1 MDYIHELR
9 LKVRDY
15 ECDLQGIVNNAN
27 YQHYLEHARHEFLL
41 STGAGFAELHRQG
54 IDPVVA
60 RITMAFKTPLRSG
73 DEFICKLYLRKEGI
87 KYVFYQDI
95 YRAADNRL
103 ALKGVVEAVCVVNG
117 RLSNSPLFDQLFAP
131 IDRPGVTVTEASRL
145 DLLRYD
151 RPRRKNFFIP
161 SLFQQP
167 AFDRRMYEMDT
178 SRRFREHFD
187 FEAWARG
194 HKVYIA
200 AFVYFYEPRTE
211 WDRFALFEPHP
222 LLKQEIETRRARFG
236 DHTIGV
242 HIRRTDNAISIAQSP
257 TRLFV
262 DRMQQEIDRNA
273 DTTFYLA
280 TDSEE
285 DKALI
290 TARFG
295 DRVFCSPHR
304 ADRNSLEG
312 MREALIEL
320 YLLSHTRQV
329 LGSVHSSYS
338 ETAAQIG
345 HIPYE
350 LLQKKE
356 PR

>member
-1 MDYIHELR
+1 
-9 LKVRDY
+9 
-15 ECDLQGIVNNAN
+15 
-27 YQHYLEHARHEFLL
+27 
-41 STGAGFAELHRQG
+41 
-54 IDPVVA
+54 
-60 RITMAFKTPLRSG
+60 
-73 DEFICKLYLRKEGI
+73 
-87 KYVFYQDI
+87 
-95 YRAADNRL
+95 
-103 ALKGVVEAVCVVNG
+103 
-117 RLSNSPLFDQLFAP
+117 
-131 IDRPGVTVTEASRL
+131 
-145 DLLRYD
+145 
-151 RPRRKNFFIP
+151 
-161 SLFQQP
+161 
-167 AFDRRMYEMDT
+167 
-178 SRRFREHFD
+178 
-187 FEAWARG
+187 
-194 HKVYIA
+194 
-200 AFVYFYEPRTE
+200 
-211 WDRFALFEPHP
+211 
-222 LLKQEIETRRARFG
+222 
-236 DHTIGV
+236 
-242 HIRRTDNAISIAQSP
+242 
-257 TRLFV
+257 
-262 DRMQQEIDRNA
+262 MQQEIDCNA

-350 LLQKKE
+350 LLQEKV

>member
-1 MDYIHELR
+1 MKKESIWLVPVGG
-9 LKVRDY
+9 L
-15 ECDLQGIVNNAN
+15 AN
-27 YQHYLEHARHEFLL
+27 RMRAIDSAVAL
-41 STGAGFAELHRQG
+41 SRQCGSELH
-54 IDPVVA
+54 IVWFKDPGLNC
-60 RITMAFKTPLRSG
+60 R
-73 DEFICKLYLRKEGI
+73 
-87 KYVFYQDI
+87 
-95 YRAADNRL
+95 
-103 ALKGVVEAVCVVNG
+103 
-117 RLSNSPLFDQLFAP
+117 FDQLFSP
-131 IDRPGVTVTEASRL
+131 IDQPGVTVAEASKL

-161 SLFQQP
+161 LLFQQP
-167 AFDRRMYEMDT
+167 AFDRRMYEMET
-178 SRRFREHFD
+178 SRHFHEHFD

-211 WDRFALFEPHP
+211 WDRFALFEPQP
-222 LLKQEIETRRARFG
+222 LLMQEIEARRARFSA
-236 DHTIGV
+236 HTIGV

-262 DRMQQEIDRNA
+262 DRMQQEIERNA

-290 TARFG
+290 TSRFG

-312 MREALIEL
+312 MREALVEL

-350 LLQKKE
+350 LLQEKTA
-356 PR
+356 R

>member
-1 MDYIHELR
+1 MKKESIWLVPVGG
-9 LKVRDY
+9 L
-15 ECDLQGIVNNAN
+15 AN
-27 YQHYLEHARHEFLL
+27 RMRAIDSAVAL
-41 STGAGFAELHRQG
+41 SRQCGSELH
-54 IDPVVA
+54 IVWFKDPGLNC
-60 RITMAFKTPLRSG
+60 R
-73 DEFICKLYLRKEGI
+73 
-87 KYVFYQDI
+87 
-95 YRAADNRL
+95 
-103 ALKGVVEAVCVVNG
+103 
-117 RLSNSPLFDQLFAP
+117 FDQLFAP

-161 SLFQQP
+161 RLFQQP

-211 WDRFALFEPHP
+211 WDRFALFE
-222 LLKQEIETRRARFG
+222 
-236 DHTIGV
+236 
-242 HIRRTDNAISIAQSP
+242 
-257 TRLFV
+257 
-262 DRMQQEIDRNA
+262 
-273 DTTFYLA
+273 
-280 TDSEE
+280 
-285 DKALI
+285 
-290 TARFG
+290 
-295 DRVFCSPHR
+295 
-304 ADRNSLEG
+304 
-312 MREALIEL
+312 L